1 MKKRVFSIILFFI
14 TAFIVAQQA
23 YYNDVDFT
31 LNGNDLKDELAVKLI
46 STHTT
51 LLFYSQRHNFL
62 YNADE
67 DLSNTANVILIYNGE
82 SRDEREWQSSNNSYQ
97 PQTFNTEHVYPKIIS
112 NQYSRRRPASSKSLR
127 Y

>member
-1 MKKRVFSIILFFI
+1 MKKKVFSIILFFI
-14 TAFIVAQQA
+14 TSFIAAQQV

-31 LNGNDLKDELAVKLI
+31 LNGNDLKDELAIKII

-51 LLFYSQRHNFL
+51 ILSYTDRHNYL

-82 SRDEREWQSSNNSYQ
+82 SRDEREWQIGRA
-97 PQTFNTEHVYPKIIS
+97 HV
-112 NQYSRRRPASSKSLR
+112 
-127 Y
+127 